1 MNAFVSGQQNELAS
15 PFSTKIDLQ
24 VSTIER
30 SRESFADE
38 VLRPALEVEPGIDR
52 LSAML
57 QAGFS
62 YAERNSFLKDFFFAT
77 TPAVLDDY
85 PEPVRDHIRQLT
97 FSWQK
102 ALAAEIHKAWEM
114 GQLDTVKHPAQLTAD
129 FQACV
134 QAWRMGH

>member
-85 PEPVRDHIRQLT
+85 PEPVRDHIRQLI
-97 FSWQK
+97 FSWQNNLQVVDMFSLSAGVYIFNLRSDK
-102 ALAAEIHKAWEM
+102 KVENLRIIK
-114 GQLDTVKHPAQLTAD
+114 L
-129 FQACV
+129 
-134 QAWRMGH
+134 